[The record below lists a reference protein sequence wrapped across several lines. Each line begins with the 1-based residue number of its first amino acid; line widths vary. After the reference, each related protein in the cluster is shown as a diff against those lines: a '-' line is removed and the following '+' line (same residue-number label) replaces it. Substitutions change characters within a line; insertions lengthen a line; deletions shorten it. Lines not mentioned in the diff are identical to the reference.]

1 MLSFYELMIK
11 RAQDYY
17 GFQREQ
23 EEISGTEELKRLAE
37 STYSTFPT
45 LYYATTGLVKEPM
58 ARLYGQMLDPRFSG
72 YDEKELLRL
81 YRAGL
86 KANVYRKEMTQNMA
100 AVIAAEIMRKKRQK
114 RD

>member
-11 RAQDYY
+11 KAQNYY
-17 GFQREQ
+17 EREQ
-23 EEISGTEELKRLAE
+23 GEIEGTEELRRLAE

-58 ARLYGQMLDPRFSG
+58 AKLYGQMLDPRFSG
-72 YDEKELLRL
+72 YDEKELLRF

-100 AVIAAEIMRKKRQK
+100 AIIAAEIMRKKRQK